1 MNDYLRQLWEPI
13 TKLSKTQRIILG
25 SVVGLVV
32 VAIIVAAM
40 WGTDKEYIPLFQEEL
55 KLDDASKINAKLTE
69 LGLDHKIGK
78 TANEILVPTTDKSYI
93 LLKLSEEKTLP
104 EAKAGWEKLIDQ
116 RSLFQG
122 TTQQE
127 FDLNFVRGLQEEIV
141 TALKRMG
148 PIEDANV
155 NIVKPKK
162 TTFKEDQKEPSASVL
177 LKLKP
182 NTTVEPN
189 QIRAIRD
196 FICSAVEGLEPD
208 KVKICDDHANDLT
221 RVIEDEDLMTIE
233 KSQTIQIKITRDRE
247 RYLQGAL
254 QRMLESMFGD
264 GKAIVQVRLEMDFDQ
279 KEAVSDVV
287 VPLEGTNQ
295 GIVISQ
301 KTENEEYEG
310 RDLIEDGEPGV
321 NSNLP
326 PGSPAYPGTE
336 NGVLNKYKRDGTITN
351 YEVTKSKEKFIKEQG
366 TIRRLTASV
375 VINGDP
381 SEYKNTEDQILAI
394 AQTAIGYDKSRGD
407 KMNLMVMPFRNDD
420 LVRAREEM
428 ALKKEQEKQMFKII
442 MGLLMAFPILIGLI
456 YIVARI
462 TKARSLAKE
471 QERLAKAAEEAERLR
486 KEREKQLLA
495 QNEKQWKEYEK
506 RFSDVKNWFPEITNL
521 EEKKRKVQDLKLKA
535 YKYASE
541 NDELPPDFEEMSPE
555 EKYAFREAFQK
566 KADGKLQGEIE
577 RLEKIVSERDRERE
591 GELSK
596 LNAEALARD
605 ELEKRVRELIERKP
619 DDAIQVIRGWLNNK

>member
-13 TKLSKTQRIILG
+13 SKLSKTQRIILG
-25 SVVGLVV
+25 SVVALVV
-32 VAIIVAAM
+32 VAIITAAM
-40 WGTDKEYIPLFQEEL
+40 WGTEKEYIPLFQEEL

-127 FDLNFVRGLQEEIV
+127 FDLNYVRGLQEEIV
-141 TALKRMG
+141 VALKRMG

-162 TTFKEDQKEPSASVL
+162 TTFKEDQKEPSASIL

-182 NTTVEPN
+182 NTTVDQN

-196 FICSAVEGLEPD
+196 FVCSAVEGLEPD
-208 KVKICDDHANDLT
+208 KVKICDDHATDLT
-221 RVIEDEDLMTIE
+221 RLIEDEELMTID
-233 KSQTIQIKITRDRE
+233 KTQTIQIKITRDRE

-264 GKAIVQVRLEMDFDQ
+264 GKALVQVRLEMDFDQ

-366 TIRRLTASV
+366 TIRRMTASV

-381 SEYKNTEDQILAI
+381 LEFQSLEDKILSI
-394 AQTAIGYDKSRGD
+394 AQSAIGYDKSRGD
-407 KMNLMVMPFRNDD
+407 KMNLMVMPFKNDE
-420 LVRAREEM
+420 LERARTEM

-442 MGLLMAFPILIGLI
+442 MGLLMAFPILIGAI

-462 TKARSLAKE
+462 TKARSIAKE
-471 QERLAKAAEEAERLR
+471 QKRLEEAAKEAERLR
-486 KEREKQLLA
+486 QKRQKELLA
-495 QNEKQWKEYEK
+495 ANEKQWAEYEK
-506 RFSDVKNWFPEITNL
+506 RFSDVKNWFPEITDL
-521 EEKKRKVQDLKLKA
+521 AEKKRKVQDLKLQA
-535 YKYASE
+535 LKYAAE
-541 NDELPPDFEEMSPE
+541 NDSLPPDFEEMSPE
-555 EKYAFREAFQK
+555 EKFAYREAFQK
-566 KADGKLQGEIE
+566 KADGKLEGEVE
-577 RLEKIVSERDRERE
+577 RLEKIVSERDKERE
-591 GELSK
+591 GELNK

-605 ELEKRVRELIERKP
+605 ALEKRVRDLIESKP
-619 DDAIQVIRGWLNNK
+619 DDAIQVIRGWLNS

>member
-247 RYLQGAL
+247 RYLQGNL

-287 VPLEGTNQ
+287 IPLEGTNQ

-351 YEVTKSKEKFIKEQG
+351 FEVTKSKEKFIKEQG

-407 KMNLMVMPFRNDD
+407 KINLMVMPFRNDE
-420 LVRAREEM
+420 LERARSEM

>member
-1 MNDYLRQLWEPI
+1 
-13 TKLSKTQRIILG
+13 
-25 SVVGLVV
+25 
-32 VAIIVAAM
+32 
-40 WGTDKEYIPLFQEEL
+40 
-55 KLDDASKINAKLTE
+55 
-69 LGLDHKIGK
+69 
-78 TANEILVPTTDKSYI
+78 
-93 LLKLSEEKTLP
+93 
-104 EAKAGWEKLIDQ
+104 
-116 RSLFQG
+116 
-122 TTQQE
+122 
-127 FDLNFVRGLQEEIV
+127 
-141 TALKRMG
+141 MG

-162 TTFKEDQKEPSASVL
+162 TVFKEDQKEPSASVL

-247 RYLQGAL
+247 RYLQGNL

-366 TIRRLTASV
+366 TIRRMTASV

-381 SEYKNTEDQILAI
+381 LEFQNTEDRILQL

-407 KMNLMVMPFRNDD
+407 KMNLMVMPFKNDE

-442 MGLLMAFPILIGLI
+442 MGLLMSFPILIGLI

-462 TKARSLAKE
+462 TKARAEKAE
-471 QERLAKAAEEAERLR
+471 NERLAKAAEEAERLR

-495 QNEKQWKEYEK
+495 QNEKQWKEFEK
-506 RFSDVKNWFPEITNL
+506 RFSNVKNWFPEITNM

-541 NDELPPDFEEMSPE
+541 NDTLPPDFEEMSPE
-555 EKYAFREAFQK
+555 EKFAFREAFQK

>member
-247 RYLQGAL
+247 RYLQGNL

-351 YEVTKSKEKFIKEQG
+351 FEVTKSKEKFIKEQG

-381 SEYKNTEDQILAI
+381 SEYKSTEDQILAI

-407 KMNLMVMPFRNDD
+407 KMNLMVMPFRNDE
-420 LVRAREEM
+420 LERARSEM

>member
-13 TKLSKTQRIILG
+13 NKLSKSQRIILG
-25 SVVGLVV
+25 SVVALVV
-32 VAIIVAAM
+32 VAIIVASM
-40 WGTDKEYIPLFQEEL
+40 WGTEKEYIPLFQEDL
-55 KLDDASKINAKLTE
+55 KLEDASKINAKLTE

-78 TANEILVPTTDKSYI
+78 TANEILVPKSDKSTI
-93 LLKLSEEKTLP
+93 LLKLSEEKALP

-127 FDLNFVRGLQEEIV
+127 FDLNYVRGLQEEIV
-141 TALKRMG
+141 YALKRMG

-162 TTFKEDQKEPSASVL
+162 TTFKEDQKEPSASIL

-182 NTTVEPN
+182 NATVDQN

-196 FICSAVEGLEPD
+196 FVCSAVEGLEPD
-208 KVKICDDHANDLT
+208 KVKICDDHATDLT
-221 RVIEDEDLMTIE
+221 RLIEDEELMTID
-233 KSQTIQIKITRDRE
+233 KTQTIQIKITRDRE

-351 YEVTKSKEKFIKEQG
+351 FEVTKSKEKFIKEQG

-381 SEYKNTEDQILAI
+381 SEYKSTEDQILAI
-394 AQTAIGYDKSRGD
+394 AQTAIGYDKNRGD
-407 KMNLMVMPFRNDD
+407 KINLMVMPFRNDE
-420 LVRAREEM
+420 LERARQEM
-428 ALKKEQEKQMFKII
+428 ALKKEQEREMFKII
-442 MGLLMAFPILIGLI
+442 MGLLIAFPILIGGI

-471 QERLAKAAEEAERLR
+471 QKRLEEAAKEAERLR
-486 KEREKQLLA
+486 QKRQKELLE
-495 QNEKQWKEYEK
+495 QNEKQWAEYEK
-506 RFSDVKNWFPEITNL
+506 RFSDVKNWFPEITDL
-521 EEKKRKVQDLKLKA
+521 AEKKRKVQDLKLQA
-535 YKYASE
+535 LKYAAE
-541 NDELPPDFEEMSPE
+541 NDALPPDFEEMSPE
-555 EKYAFREAFQK
+555 EKFAYREAFQK
-566 KADGKLQGEIE
+566 KADGKLQSEVE
-577 RLEKIVSERDRERE
+577 RLEKIVSERDKERE
-591 GELSK
+591 GELNK

-605 ELEKRVRELIERKP
+605 ALEKRVRDLIESKP
-619 DDAIQVIRGWLNNK
+619 DDAIQVIRGWLNS

>member
-13 TKLSKTQRIILG
+13 SKLSKTQRIILG
-25 SVVGLVV
+25 SVVALVV
-32 VAIIVAAM
+32 VAIITAAM
-40 WGTDKEYIPLFQEEL
+40 WGTEKEYIPLFQEEL

-127 FDLNFVRGLQEEIV
+127 FDLNYVRGLQEEIV
-141 TALKRMG
+141 LALKRMG

-162 TTFKEDQKEPSASVL
+162 TTFKEDQKEPSASIL

-182 NTTVEPN
+182 NTTVDQN

-196 FICSAVEGLEPD
+196 FVCSAVEGLEPD
-208 KVKICDDHANDLT
+208 KVKICDDHATDLT
-221 RVIEDEDLMTIE
+221 RLIEDEELMTID
-233 KSQTIQIKITRDRE
+233 KTQTIQIKITRDRE

-264 GKAIVQVRLEMDFDQ
+264 GKALVQVRLEMDFDQ

-366 TIRRLTASV
+366 TIRRMTASV

-381 SEYKNTEDQILAI
+381 LEFQSLEDKILSI
-394 AQTAIGYDKSRGD
+394 AQSAIGYDKSRGD
-407 KMNLMVMPFRNDD
+407 KMNLMVMPFKNDE
-420 LVRAREEM
+420 LERARTEM

-442 MGLLMAFPILIGLI
+442 MGLLMAFPILIGAI

-462 TKARSLAKE
+462 TKARSIAKE
-471 QERLAKAAEEAERLR
+471 QKRLEEAAKEAERLR
-486 KEREKQLLA
+486 QKRQKELLA
-495 QNEKQWKEYEK
+495 ANEKQWAEYEK
-506 RFSDVKNWFPEITNL
+506 RFSDVKNWYPEITDL
-521 EEKKRKVQDLKLKA
+521 AEKKRKVQDLKLQA
-535 YKYASE
+535 LKYAAE
-541 NDELPPDFEEMSPE
+541 NDSLPPDFEEMSPE
-555 EKYAFREAFQK
+555 EKFAYREAFQK
-566 KADGKLQGEIE
+566 KADGKLEGEVE
-577 RLEKIVSERDRERE
+577 RLETIVSERDKERE
-591 GELSK
+591 GELNK

-605 ELEKRVRELIERKP
+605 ALEKRVRDLIESKP
-619 DDAIQVIRGWLNNK
+619 DDAIQVIRGWLNS

>member
-596 LNAEALARD
+596 LNAEAIARD

>member
-13 TKLSKTQRIILG
+13 SKLSKTQRIILG
-25 SVVGLVV
+25 SVVALVV
-32 VAIIVAAM
+32 VAIITAAM
-40 WGTDKEYIPLFQEEL
+40 WGTEKEYIPLFQEEL
-55 KLDDASKINAKLTE
+55 KLEDASKINAKLTE

-141 TALKRMG
+141 AALKRMG

-247 RYLQGAL
+247 RYLQGNL

-351 YEVTKSKEKFIKEQG
+351 FEVTKSKEKFIKEQG

-381 SEYKNTEDQILAI
+381 SEYKSTEDQILAI

-462 TKARSLAKE
+462 TKARAEKAE
-471 QERLAKAAEEAERLR
+471 HERLAKAAEEAERLR

-541 NDELPPDFEEMSPE
+541 NDTLPPDFEEMSPE

-566 KADGKLQGEIE
+566 KADGKLTGEIE

-591 GELSK
+591 GELNK